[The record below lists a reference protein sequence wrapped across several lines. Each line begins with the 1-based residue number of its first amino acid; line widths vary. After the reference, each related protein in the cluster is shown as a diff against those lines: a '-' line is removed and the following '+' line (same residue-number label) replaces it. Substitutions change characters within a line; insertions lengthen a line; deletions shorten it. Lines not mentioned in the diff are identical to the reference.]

1 MSNVVVL
8 IMKMDNQITLCLAL
22 DESQASDA
30 RLALWG
36 IHDGARVELYNCIVG
51 KMPDNV
57 RERVLEIQKR
67 RSSVSVN
74 KDAEIKEKDAE
85 IQALKD
91 KIDLIQAGCFFYGK
105 TPQYWLRLQAAAQE
119 NGLDNLV
126 KENEKLKIERDL
138 AIAHDTQPY
147 PTADTVISLKRGGR
161 VNPNQCTS
169 TTQRE
174 DFYHDTITLQCEQ
187 SSGHQGLHHAAMGAW
202 NSFWKDNNGKEQDQT
217 KNSLLNN

>member
-1 MSNVVVL
+1 MSNVMVL
-8 IMKMDNQITLCLAL
+8 IVRTGSRITECFVI
-22 DESQASDA
+22 DESQAFDA
-30 RLALWG
+30 QRALWE
-36 IHDGARVELYNCIVG
+36 IHEGSEISLYNCIIG

-67 RSSVSVN
+67 RSSVSVD

-147 PTADTVISLKRGGR
+147 PTAEAYEKVCAANEDKSNIIERLQSELAAERAAYRRQMLSL
-161 VNPNQCTS
+161 VS
-169 TTQRE
+169 
-174 DFYHDTITLQCEQ
+174 
-187 SSGHQGLHHAAMGAW
+187 
-202 NSFWKDNNGKEQDQT
+202 KEEEE
-217 KNSLLNN
+217 

>member
-1 MSNVVVL
+1 
-8 IMKMDNQITLCLAL
+8 
-22 DESQASDA
+22 
-30 RLALWG
+30 
-36 IHDGARVELYNCIVG
+36 VELYNCIVG

-147 PTADTVISLKRGGR
+147 PTAEAYEKVCAANEDKSNIIERLQSELAAERAAYRRQILSL
-161 VNPNQCTS
+161 VS
-169 TTQRE
+169 
-174 DFYHDTITLQCEQ
+174 
-187 SSGHQGLHHAAMGAW
+187 
-202 NSFWKDNNGKEQDQT
+202 KEEEE
-217 KNSLLNN
+217 

>member
-126 KENEKLKIERDL
+126 KENEKSKIERDL

-147 PTADTVISLKRGGR
+147 PTAEAYEKVCAANEDKSNIIERLQSELAAERAAYRRQMLSL
-161 VNPNQCTS
+161 VS
-169 TTQRE
+169 
-174 DFYHDTITLQCEQ
+174 
-187 SSGHQGLHHAAMGAW
+187 
-202 NSFWKDNNGKEQDQT
+202 KEEEE
-217 KNSLLNN
+217 